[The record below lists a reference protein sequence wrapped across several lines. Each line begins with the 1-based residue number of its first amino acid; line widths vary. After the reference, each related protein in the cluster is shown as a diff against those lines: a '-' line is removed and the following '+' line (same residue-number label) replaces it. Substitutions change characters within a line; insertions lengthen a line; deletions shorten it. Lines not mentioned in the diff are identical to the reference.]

1 MFENE
6 DSEFIVPLE
15 LYVSRLTQLEG
26 ALRYSDS
33 EVHVEIYYADD
44 EAPEDAEFVPY
55 KGKVQ
60 RYENNDFEDNG
71 PNLSD
76 SGYRS
81 VTVKW
86 ENDDSGLDRVSPWEV
101 SVLEPKEY
109 DSTPPR
115 PKLDE
120 DEKKRVRDALIS
132 IKAIP
137 GVDEYFLLPVGDA
150 YSDYLSRVEVPMD
163 LTFITNRLEADYY
176 STRFS
181 VVADVRLIYSNCV
194 KYNGENER
202 AYFHKYDLPLE
213 VDTRATTVEQQ
224 HPSGGAVTVRRRSQ
238 RQIQTRRST
247 LEDLPVPSDS
257 LASQS
262 RQARQRT
269 RSSSTRRSPRQGRS
283 ARGGERSVLESS
295 GLRTLEQLSSNG
307 RQGLRG
313 RVEPVSGRRFS
324 VRQQNAR
331 QAAPQVAIPR
341 RSARTGRRSSIY
353 AEMPS
358 DIDDGNQ
365 DPPSAAMSRV
375 REARGIGRIRIST
388 RHTEPVGT
396 PQRKRFVGR

>member
-1 MFENE
+1 MLAKFEE
-6 DSEFIVPLE
+6 
-15 LYVSRLTQLEG
+15 Q
-26 ALRYSDS
+26 
-33 EVHVEIYYADD
+33 
-44 EAPEDAEFVPY
+44 
-55 KGKVQ
+55 
-60 RYENNDFEDNG
+60 
-71 PNLSD
+71 
-76 SGYRS
+76 
-81 VTVKW
+81 
-86 ENDDSGLDRVSPWEV
+86 
-101 SVLEPKEY
+101 
-109 DSTPPR
+109 
-115 PKLDE
+115 
-120 DEKKRVRDALIS
+120 
-132 IKAIP
+132 
-137 GVDEYFLLPVGDA
+137 
-150 YSDYLSRVEVPMD
+150 
-163 LTFITNRLEADYY
+163 
-176 STRFS
+176 
-181 VVADVRLIYSNCV
+181 
-194 KYNGENER
+194 
-202 AYFHKYDLPLE
+202 YFHKYDLALE

-224 HPSGGAVTVRRRSQ
+224 HPSGGAVAVRRRSQ